1 MTARLDSWIRDFADK
16 MPFSSNLAESPMPA
30 VVETRVMK
38 CLQKKKKS
46 FRICIPKY
54 APGKWR
60 GFPFWGCLRN
70 ESSTLMMSRN
80 PKPANAH
87 VFLYSVSCRGLLKQD
102 LGCPVRV
109 DYFSLSTWPPFHQDV
124 LLTSVCSVS
133 QVILSHSW
141 PYVPAFVFKHFPLP
155 ICPPGIH
162 HKPVLPSWD
171 GKP

>member
-60 GFPFWGCLRN
+60 GFPFWGGS
-70 ESSTLMMSRN
+70 EEWKQYTDDEQK
-80 PKPANAH
+80 PKT
-87 VFLYSVSCRGLLKQD
+87 C
-102 LGCPVRV
+102 
-109 DYFSLSTWPPFHQDV
+109 
-124 LLTSVCSVS
+124 
-133 QVILSHSW
+133 
-141 PYVPAFVFKHFPLP
+141 
-155 ICPPGIH
+155 
-162 HKPVLPSWD
+162 
-171 GKP
+171 